1 MNERLQNSLLIFGL
15 IIGVFLAANSIV
27 QESNLI
33 EDDWVA
39 NVGGVQISKEK
50 YYSQL
55 EGLARDKK
63 NPITER
69 DKNYVLERMIEEE
82 LLIIRAK
89 ELGLFENNQIVRG
102 SIIQQ
107 MIKLIIS
114 ENYLESVEEETLR
127 KFYEQNIGFFS
138 SASRLRLQQIYFSN
152 LSGDS
157 KERSEEAFE
166 YLKEGAS
173 YDEVSKM
180 ADQSALTIPNSMMN
194 LSKVREYIGPTL
206 MNLAKRLE
214 PGEFSVPM
222 KVAGGH
228 KIIYLFDKELS
239 EPEEFDSIQP
249 KILKEYQRRRDDNS
263 LREYLEDLKGWYEI
277 KRIKEL

>member
-15 IIGVFLAANSIV
+15 FIGVFLAANSIV

-89 ELGLFENNQIVRG
+89 ELGLFKNNQIVRG

-157 KERSEEAFE
+157 KERSDEAFE

-206 MNLAKRLE
+206 MNLARRLE

-222 KVAGGH
+222 EVAGGH

-239 EPEEFDSIQP
+239 EPEEFDSIQQ

>member
-1 MNERLQNSLLIFGL
+1 MNERLQNILLIFGL

>member
-33 EDDWVA
+33 EDDLVA

-206 MNLAKRLE
+206 MNLARRLE

-222 KVAGGH
+222 EVAGGH

>member
-63 NPITER
+63 NPITEK

-89 ELGLFENNQIVRG
+89 ELGLFKNNQIVRG

-157 KERSEEAFE
+157 KERSDEAFE

-206 MNLAKRLE
+206 MNLARRLE

-222 KVAGGH
+222 EVAGGH

>member
-89 ELGLFENNQIVRG
+89 ELGLFKNNQIVRG

-127 KFYEQNIGFFS
+127 KFYEQNLGFFS

-157 KERSEEAFE
+157 KERSDEAFE

-173 YDEVSKM
+173 YDEVSQM

-206 MNLAKRLE
+206 MNLARRLE

-222 KVAGGH
+222 EVAGGH

>member
-173 YDEVSKM
+173 YDEVSQM

-206 MNLAKRLE
+206 MNLARRLE

-222 KVAGGH
+222 EVAGGH

>member
-1 MNERLQNSLLIFGL
+1 MNERLQNTLLIFGL

-89 ELGLFENNQIVRG
+89 ELGLFKNNQIVRG

-138 SASRLRLQQIYFSN
+138 STSRLRLQQIYFSN

-157 KERSEEAFE
+157 KERSDEAFE

-206 MNLAKRLE
+206 MNLARRLE

-222 KVAGGH
+222 EVAGGH

>member
-89 ELGLFENNQIVRG
+89 ELGLFKNNQIVRG

-138 SASRLRLQQIYFSN
+138 STSRLRLQQIYFSN

-157 KERSEEAFE
+157 KERSDEAFE

-173 YDEVSKM
+173 YDEVSQM

-206 MNLAKRLE
+206 MNLARRLE

-222 KVAGGH
+222 EVAGGH

>member
-1 MNERLQNSLLIFGL
+1 MNERLQNTLLIFGL

-89 ELGLFENNQIVRG
+89 ELGLFKNNQIVRG

-157 KERSEEAFE
+157 KERSDEAFE

-206 MNLAKRLE
+206 MNLARRLE

-222 KVAGGH
+222 EVAGGH

>member
-1 MNERLQNSLLIFGL
+1 MNERLQNILLIFGL

-63 NPITER
+63 NPITEK

-138 SASRLRLQQIYFSN
+138 STSRLRLQQIYFSN

-157 KERSEEAFE
+157 KERSDEAFE

-206 MNLAKRLE
+206 MNLARRLE

-222 KVAGGH
+222 EVAGGH